1 MPAETA
7 VPLRYYRSQAELA
20 PRLGMVVP
28 SWFPPEHD
36 IGDAAAV
43 LATALADLETVLT
56 PANCLVVCDGSAV
69 AVTAARRLDGGFE
82 VLELD
87 DGPHGKGG
95 AVGQGLR
102 RLLERDLDWFIVRD
116 HDGDHFLCDTPR
128 LVRLGLQMREVSQL
142 VLVNGGRSRPA
153 RPMGWL
159 REQYERLVNEVVW
172 RGLHHHAARAGRAV
186 DEAWLLPG
194 EPVPD
199 LQSGYKCCSRAAAE
213 RVAAAYAAADWTARR
228 WGCEVVATVEVVSA
242 GGAFGEVQR
251 SALDHQ
257 PLTTYEGGADRARLH
272 ADIVLDAVARLS
284 LPADAVLTWF
294 DAAVARGELRCA
306 WEQREPIAAM
316 RRHLSERLGS
326 DLPAREAP
334 WLC

>member
-1 MPAETA
+1 M
-7 VPLRYYRSQAELA
+7 PLRYYRSQAELA
-20 PRLGMVVP
+20 PRIGMVVP
-28 SWFPPEHD
+28 SWFPPDHAV
-36 IGDAAAV
+36 GDAAAV
-43 LATALADLETVLT
+43 LATALADLETVLA

-69 AVTAARRLDGGFE
+69 AAEAARRVAGGFE
-82 VLELD
+82 LLELD

-95 AVGQGLR
+95 AVGRGLE
-102 RLLERDLDWFIVRD
+102 RLLARDLDWFVIRD

-128 LVRLGLQMREVSQL
+128 LVRLGLQMREASEL
-142 VLVNGGRSRPA
+142 VLVNGGRSSPA

-159 REQYERLVNEVVW
+159 REKYERLVNEAVW
-172 RGLHHHAARAGRAV
+172 RGLHYHAARAGRAV

-199 LQSGYKCCSRAAAE
+199 LQSGYKCYSRAAAE
-213 RVAAAYAAADWTARR
+213 RVAAAYDTSDWIARR
-228 WGCEVVATVEVVSA
+228 WGCEVVATVEVIAA
-242 GGAFGEVQR
+242 GGLFGEVQR

-272 ADIVLDAVARLS
+272 ADLLLGTVTRLD
-284 LPADAVLTWF
+284 LPPNAVLTWF

-316 RRHLSERLGS
+316 RRHLAERLGC
-326 DLPAREAP
+326 DQPPREAP
-334 WLC
+334 WIC